1 MNNKIIKA
9 NIFKANVTDKTN
21 WLFLKLENELGNIGW
36 GEATLQGK
44 EKEIFKI
51 SEQIFGLVLNK
62 NYSSPYDL
70 KKHLPFKNI
79 LEASLSSS
87 IMQCLWDLQGKIE
100 QKSIGTIF
108 GKNHNKI
115 KTYANFNRSTTDR
128 SPKGIESKVKT
139 VVNEG
144 FELIKFAPFDEVISG
159 MSSKEIRTAMQPGLE
174 RINVIRETAGSEIK
188 LMIDCHW
195 RFNYE
200 TTINLIEEIENLNLY
215 WLECPIPETTDF
227 LLDIKKIRSIANS
240 KGIKLAGL
248 EKKIL
253 AKDFE
258 SYIKAGAYDF
268 MMPDIKYAGG
278 PDELITIE
286 KLFNKFNVHF
296 SPHNPSGPVAHAH
309 TLQVCSATNEPA
321 LMEYQYKETNYFD
334 TLLEKPNPH
343 ISNGFSKIPEH
354 TFGLGITINELELEK
369 LNRSIK

>member
-44 EKEIFKI
+44 EQDIFKI

-100 QKSIGTIF
+100 RKSIGTIF
-108 GKNHNKI
+108 GKSHNKI

-159 MSSKEIRTAMQPGLE
+159 MTSEEIRTAMQPGLE

-195 RFNYE
+195 SFNYE
-200 TTINLIEEIENLNLY
+200 TTINLIEGQ
-215 WLECPIPETTDF
+215 PE
-227 LLDIKKIRSIANS
+227 
-240 KGIKLAGL
+240 
-248 EKKIL
+248 IL
-253 AKDFE
+253 ARKQG
-258 SYIKAGAYDF
+258 K
-268 MMPDIKYAGG
+268 
-278 PDELITIE
+278 
-286 KLFNKFNVHF
+286 
-296 SPHNPSGPVAHAH
+296 
-309 TLQVCSATNEPA
+309 
-321 LMEYQYKETNYFD
+321 
-334 TLLEKPNPH
+334 KP
-343 ISNGFSKIPEH
+343 
-354 TFGLGITINELELEK
+354 
-369 LNRSIK
+369 

>member
-44 EKEIFKI
+44 EKEIFEI
-51 SEQIFGLVLNK
+51 NEQIFRLILNK

-100 QKSIGTIF
+100 RKSIGTIF

-159 MSSKEIRTAMQPGLE
+159 MTSKEIRTAMQPGLE

-200 TTINLIEEIENLNLY
+200 TTIELIKEIEDLNLY
-215 WLECPIPETTDF
+215 WLECPIPETIDF
-227 LLDIKKIRSIANS
+227 SLEIKKIRSIANS

-253 AKDFE
+253 TKGFE
-258 SYIKAGAYDF
+258 SYLKAGVYDF

-296 SPHNPSGPVAHAH
+296 SPHNPSGPIAHAH

-321 LMEYQYKETNYFD
+321 LMEYQYNETDYFE
-334 TLLEKPNPH
+334 TLLEKPNP
-343 ISNGFSKIPEH
+343 IIINGYSKLPEH
-354 TFGLGITINELELEK
+354 NHGLGIEINELELKK
-369 LNRSIK
+369 LNQSI

>member
-1 MNNKIIKA
+1 
-9 NIFKANVTDKTN
+9 
-21 WLFLKLENELGNIGW
+21 
-36 GEATLQGK
+36 
-44 EKEIFKI
+44 
-51 SEQIFGLVLNK
+51 
-62 NYSSPYDL
+62 
-70 KKHLPFKNI
+70 
-79 LEASLSSS
+79 
-87 IMQCLWDLQGKIE
+87 MQCLWDLQGKIE
-100 QKSIGTIF
+100 RKSIGTIF
-108 GKNHNKI
+108 GKSHNKI

-159 MSSKEIRTAMQPGLE
+159 TTSKEIRTAMQPGLE

-200 TTINLIEEIENLNLY
+200 TTIELIKEIEDLNLY
-215 WLECPIPETTDF
+215 WLECPIPETIDF
-227 LLDIKKIRSIANS
+227 SLEIKKIRSIANS

-253 AKDFE
+253 TKGFE
-258 SYIKAGAYDF
+258 SYLKAGVYDF

-296 SPHNPSGPVAHAH
+296 SPHNPSGPIAHAH

-321 LMEYQYKETNYFD
+321 LMEYQYNETDYFE
-334 TLLEKPNPH
+334 TLLEKPNP
-343 ISNGFSKIPEH
+343 IIINGYSKLPEH
-354 TFGLGITINELELEK
+354 NHGLGIEINELELKK
-369 LNRSIK
+369 LNQSI